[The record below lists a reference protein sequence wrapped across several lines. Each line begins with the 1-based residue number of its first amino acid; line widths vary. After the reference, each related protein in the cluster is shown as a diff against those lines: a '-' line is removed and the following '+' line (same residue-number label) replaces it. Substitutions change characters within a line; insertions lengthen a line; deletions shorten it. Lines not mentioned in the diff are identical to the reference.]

1 MAEKRVNA
9 SAIPTIEEVRQ
20 AALRFLEESLNLEGA
35 KLFAVRKL
43 ADGWEVSAEV
53 FEDSAFIKSLGIA
66 SRTKDRNIY
75 HLKLSPE
82 LVVVGYERE
91 ESSREVSRKS

>member
-1 MAEKRVNA
+1 MNEERSNA
-9 SAIPTIEEVRQ
+9 SAIPTIEKARQ

-35 KLFAVRKL
+35 KLFAVRKTEE
-43 ADGWEVSAEV
+43 GWEASAEV
-53 FEDSAFIKSLGIA
+53 FEDSTFIKSLGIA

>member
-1 MAEKRVNA
+1 MNEERSNT
-9 SAIPTIEEVRQ
+9 SAMPTIEEARKS
-20 AALRFLEESLNLEGA
+20 ALRFLEESLNLEGA
-35 KLFAVRKL
+35 KLFAVRKT
-43 ADGWEVSAEV
+43 ADGWEASAEV

-82 LVVVGYERE
+82 LVVVSYERE